1 MVAGF
6 QDEIDSDEEMEQS
19 IKPAVSHDVD
29 LSSDDDVTPVT
40 ISTVAKDIELSSDED
55 TNSVPVVTQDVE
67 ISSDD
72 ENPVEIKLI
81 ESRPSKNDISVME
94 NNITVNTSILPV
106 GKTSLSQRDSVT
118 SNSSVEDSRTSSEE
132 KEKVVQKH
140 ATNSNNSSNQTEV
153 HRKTSRHS
161 VEEAVESQ
169 VAAANESSDE
179 DESTNQVTVIADVD
193 VEEEEIKPA
202 NQEGFDSW
210 LDELES
216 KVKIYNSSVSRFRDL
231 IITYLVCDKE
241 F

>member
-19 IKPAVSHDVD
+19 VKPTVSHDVD
-29 LSSDDDVTPVT
+29 LSSDDEVTPVA

-72 ENPVEIKLI
+72 ENPVEIKVT
-81 ESRPSKNDISVME
+81 ESRPSKNDISEME
-94 NNITVNTSILPV
+94 NNVTVNTSILPV
-106 GKTSLSQRDSVT
+106 GKTGLSQRDSVT

-132 KEKVVQKH
+132 KDKVVHKH

-153 HRKTSRHS
+153 HRKTSTRHS
-161 VEEAVESQ
+161 VEEPVESQ

-193 VEEEEIKPA
+193 VEEEELKPA

-216 KVKIYNSSVSRFRDL
+216 KVMIYNSLVSRF
-231 IITYLVCDKE
+231 ITADK
-241 F
+241 